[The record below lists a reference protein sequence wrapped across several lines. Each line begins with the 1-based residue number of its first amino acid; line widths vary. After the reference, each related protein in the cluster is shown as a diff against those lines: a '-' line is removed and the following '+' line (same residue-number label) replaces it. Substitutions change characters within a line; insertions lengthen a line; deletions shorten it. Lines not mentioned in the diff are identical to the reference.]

1 MSSRQRPTLR
11 GGDVDHPTDKRI
23 NSLGMDGRIMKEK
36 LRRTYANL
44 D

>member
-1 MSSRQRPTLR
+1 MSSQRRPAPR
-11 GGDVDHPTDKRI
+11 GGDVDDPTDKRI

-36 LRRTYANL
+36 LRRTCVNP